1 MTDNR
6 HRSHGNEQAAESRL
20 SQEQHHVDGLELT
33 AVWSEASDSAAGA
46 DRSLAGRAGRFGY
59 AVATALVI
67 VVAVA
72 FIYEIIAR
80 FLFNSPSGFVNQ
92 LSAYALPVIG
102 FLGAAGTLAHN
113 GHVAVDVLVQ
123 KLSPKAQAGLAIVTE
138 AFSVLLLL
146 VVTVITVGVVME
158 FWESG
163 YKEFS
168 TSVTFPEYLPQIAMP
183 VGLALLTMQQ
193 MRQFVGSIRR
203 YGAYFK

>member
-1 MTDNR
+1 MTENR
-6 HRSHGNEQAAESRL
+6 HRNHGNEQAAESRL

-33 AVWSEASDSAAGA
+33 SVWSETSDSGAGA
-46 DRSLAGRAGRFGY
+46 DRPLAGRAGRFAY

-123 KLSPKAQAGLAIVTE
+123 KLSPKAQAGLAIVTD

-168 TSVTFPEYLPQIAMP
+168 TSVSFPEYLPQIAMP

-193 MRQFVGSIRR
+193 MRQFIGSIRR
-203 YGAYFK
+203 YGAHFR